1 MKIYAHR
8 GASQDFPEMTMAA
21 YEEAVKQ
28 GTDGFEC
35 DLRLSKDG
43 VAVLWHDT
51 DLQRCAENKA
61 VVSGSTYA
69 QLKSIYPQI
78 LNIDEILDYAISQ
91 NKSLFLETKH
101 PVPSRTAIE
110 SLLVEKITS
119 EAKRIKR
126 AEIEVNVMSFSWLAI
141 EHIKQ
146 LDKDIETTYLWNNFI
161 PWFNALH
168 SSARSLGPEITHLQK
183 NPELANRIKGA
194 GRKLNVWTVNDP
206 SDIRLCYE
214 LGVDNLITDRP
225 GFAREVISKIK

>member
-1 MKIYAHR
+1 
-8 GASQDFPEMTMAA
+8 MAA
-21 YEEAVKQ
+21 YEEAIKQ

-61 VVSGSTYA
+61 VVSGSTYV

-78 LNIDEILDYAISQ
+78 LNIDEILDFAISQ

>member
-1 MKIYAHR
+1 
-8 GASQDFPEMTMAA
+8 MAA

-61 VVSGSTYA
+61 VVSGSTYV

-78 LNIDEILDYAISQ
+78 LNIDEILDFAISQ

-119 EAKRIKR
+119 EAKRIKK

>member
-1 MKIYAHR
+1 
-8 GASQDFPEMTMAA
+8 
-21 YEEAVKQ
+21 
-28 GTDGFEC
+28 
-35 DLRLSKDG
+35 
-43 VAVLWHDT
+43 
-51 DLQRCAENKA
+51 
-61 VVSGSTYA
+61 
-69 QLKSIYPQI
+69 

>member
-69 QLKSIYPQI
+69 QLKSIYPEI
-78 LNIDEILDYAISQ
+78 LNIDEILDFAISQ

>member
-1 MKIYAHR
+1 
-8 GASQDFPEMTMAA
+8 MAA

>member
-1 MKIYAHR
+1 
-8 GASQDFPEMTMAA
+8 MAA

-78 LNIDEILDYAISQ
+78 LNIDEILDFAISQ

>member
-28 GTDGFEC
+28 GADGLEC

-51 DLQRCAENKA
+51 DLERCANNKA

-69 QLKSIYPQI
+69 QLKEISPQI
-78 LNIDEILDYAISQ
+78 LTFDEILNFAVSQ
-91 NKSLFLETKH
+91 KKSLMLETKH

-110 SLLVEKITS
+110 DLLVAKINLN
-119 EAKRIKR
+119 ANRIKK
-126 AEIEVNVMSFSWLAI
+126 AGIEVNIMSFSWLAI
-141 EHIKQ
+141 EHIKK
-146 LDKDIETTYLWNNFI
+146 LDKSIETTYLMNSFI
-161 PWFNALH
+161 PWFSAQH
-168 SSARSLGPEITHLQK
+168 SSARSIGPEITQLLK
-183 NPELANRIKGA
+183 DPGLAERIKA
-194 GRKLNVWTVNDP
+194 TGRKLNVWTVNDP

-225 GFAREVISKIK
+225 GFVREILRNI